1 MKLALPCFVV
11 AVLLALVLGRFD
23 VARLPQVVQGDD
35 ALSVAFG
42 DAKSTISAAMVHK
55 ADSYFHG
62 GIDMECKEHH
72 DHHDHDHD
80 HDHDQSS
87 NRSLGDCVIGGLCD
101 WVIQS
106 TNSPILQSSNSPIPQ
121 SSNPPISHSPTFD
134 PWRWINQQV
143 RAPEKHVHLE
153 GEKSVELMPWFW
165 ASVKA
170 DPHNIDA
177 WTTAWYTA
185 NTMLKDRALARRI
198 LDEAKA
204 KNPDSLEIAWTEA
217 RFVYQGGKGDV
228 AAAMRLLEEARRM
241 GKRKCGGRL
250 SELAPPEAEAFCNIL
265 GYLSKILS
273 DRGEREPIRP
283 LFDEARATGADT
295 PVVGEIEARLP

>member
-11 AVLLALVLGRFD
+11 AVLLALVLGRFG

-72 DHHDHDHD
+72 NHHDDHDHHDHHDHHDDHDHD
-80 HDHDQSS
+80 HAP
-87 NRSLGDCVIGGLCD
+87 N
-101 WVIQS
+101 
-106 TNSPILQSSNSPIPQ
+106 PPIPQ
-121 SSNPPISHSPTFD
+121 SHTFD
-134 PWRWINQQV
+134 PWGWINQHV

-153 GEKSVELMPWFW
+153 GAKSVELMPWFW

-185 NTMLKDRALARRI
+185 NTMLKDQALARRI

-228 AAAMRLLEEARRM
+228 AAATRLLEEARRM

-250 SELAPPEAEAFCNIL
+250 SELAPHEAEAFCNIL
-265 GYLSKILS
+265 GYLSKILYDQGEK
-273 DRGEREPIRP
+273 DRIRP
-283 LFDEARATGADT
+283 LLDEARATGADT

>member
-11 AVLLALVLGRFD
+11 AVLLALVLGRFG

-72 DHHDHDHD
+72 NHHDDHDHHDHHDHHDDHDHD
-80 HDHDQSS
+80 HAP
-87 NRSLGDCVIGGLCD
+87 N
-101 WVIQS
+101 
-106 TNSPILQSSNSPIPQ
+106 PPIPQ
-121 SSNPPISHSPTFD
+121 SHTFD
-134 PWRWINQQV
+134 PWGWINQHV

-153 GEKSVELMPWFW
+153 GAKSVELMPWFW

-185 NTMLKDRALARRI
+185 NTMLKDQALARRI

-228 AAAMRLLEEARRM
+228 AAATRLLEEARRM
-241 GKRKCGGRL
+241 GKQKCGGRL
-250 SELAPPEAEAFCNIL
+250 SELAPHEAEAFCNIL
-265 GYLSKILS
+265 GYLSKILYDQGEK
-273 DRGEREPIRP
+273 DRIRP
-283 LFDEARATGADT
+283 LLDEARATGADT

>member
-1 MKLALPCFVV
+1 MKFALPCFVV

-72 DHHDHDHD
+72 DHHDDHD
-80 HDHDQSS
+80 HDHHD
-87 NRSLGDCVIGGLCD
+87 DHCHHD
-101 WVIQS
+101 DHDHDH
-106 TNSPILQSSNSPIPQ
+106 SP
-121 SSNPPISHSPTFD
+121 NPPITQSSTFD
-134 PWRWINQQV
+134 PWLWINQQV

-153 GEKSVELMPWFW
+153 GAKSVELMPWFW

-228 AAAMRLLEEARRM
+228 AAAARLLEEARRL

-250 SELAPPEAEAFCNIL
+250 SELAPQEAEAFCDIL
-265 GYLSKILS
+265 GYLSKILY
-273 DRGEREPIRP
+273 DRGERGQIRP
-283 LFDEARATGADT
+283 LLDEARATGADT
-295 PVVGEIEARLP
+295 PVVGEIEARLR

>member
-1 MKLALPCFVV
+1 MKFALPCFVV

-72 DHHDHDHD
+72 DHHDHPDDHDHD

-87 NRSLGDCVIGGLCD
+87 NP
-101 WVIQS
+101 
-106 TNSPILQSSNSPIPQ
+106 PILQSSN
-121 SSNPPISHSPTFD
+121 PPITHSHTFD

-143 RAPEKHVHLE
+143 RAPEKHVHLD
-153 GEKSVELMPWFW
+153 GAKSVEMMPWFW

-185 NTMLKDRALARRI
+185 NTMLKDQALARRI

-228 AAAMRLLEEARRM
+228 AAATRLLEEARRM
-241 GKRKCGGRL
+241 GKQKCGGRL
-250 SELAPPEAEAFCNIL
+250 SELAPHEAEAFCNIL
-265 GYLSKILS
+265 GYLSKILY
-273 DRGEREPIRP
+273 DRGERGQIRP
-283 LFDEARATGADT
+283 LLDEARATGADT

>member
-11 AVLLALVLGRFD
+11 AVLLALVLGRFG
-23 VARLPQVVQGDD
+23 VTRLPQVVQGND

-62 GIDMECKEHH
+62 GIDMECKDHHHHH
-72 DHHDHDHD
+72 DD
-80 HDHDQSS
+80 HDHDQSP
-87 NRSLGDCVIGGLCD
+87 N
-101 WVIQS
+101 
-106 TNSPILQSSNSPIPQ
+106 PPIPQ
-121 SSNPPISHSPTFD
+121 SSNPPIPQSSNPPITQSHTFD
-134 PWRWINQQV
+134 PWRWINQHV

-153 GEKSVELMPWFW
+153 GAKSVELMPWFW

-185 NTMLKDRALARRI
+185 NMMLRDRALARRI

-217 RFVYQGGKGDV
+217 RFVYQSGKGDV
-228 AAAMRLLEEARRM
+228 AAAARLLEEARRM

-250 SELAPPEAEAFCNIL
+250 SELAPHEAEAFCNIL
-265 GYLSKILS
+265 GYLSKIRY
-273 DRGEREPIRP
+273 DRGEREQIRP
-283 LFDEARATGADT
+283 LLDEARATGADT

>member
-1 MKLALPCFVV
+1 MKFALPCFVV

-72 DHHDHDHD
+72 DHHDDHDHD
-80 HDHDQSS
+80 HDH
-87 NRSLGDCVIGGLCD
+87 
-101 WVIQS
+101 
-106 TNSPILQSSNSPIPQ
+106 SP
-121 SSNPPISHSPTFD
+121 NPPTSSTRSTRSTRLTSSTPPLLHSHTFD
-134 PWRWINQQV
+134 LWRWINQHV

-228 AAAMRLLEEARRM
+228 AAAARLLEEARRL

-250 SELAPPEAEAFCNIL
+250 SELLPPEAEAFCDIL
-265 GYLSKILS
+265 GYLSKILY
-273 DRGEREPIRP
+273 DRGDRGQIRP
-283 LFDEARATGADT
+283 LLDEARATGADT

>member
-1 MKLALPCFVV
+1 MKLVLPCFVV
-11 AVLLALVLGRFD
+11 AVLLALVLGRFG

-42 DAKSTISAAMVHK
+42 DAKATISAAMVHK

-72 DHHDHDHD
+72 DHHDHHHDD

-87 NRSLGDCVIGGLCD
+87 N
-101 WVIQS
+101 
-106 TNSPILQSSNSPIPQ
+106 PPIPQ
-121 SSNPPISHSPTFD
+121 SSNPPIAHSHTFD
-134 PWRWINQQV
+134 LWGWINQQV
-143 RAPEKHVHLE
+143 RAPEKHVHLD
-153 GEKSVELMPWFW
+153 GAKSVELMPWFW

-217 RFVYQGGKGDV
+217 RFVYQRGKGDV
-228 AAAMRLLEEARRM
+228 AAATRLLEEARRM
-241 GKRKCGGRL
+241 GKRKCRGRL
-250 SELAPPEAEAFCNIL
+250 SELAPHEAEAFCNIL
-265 GYLSKILS
+265 GYLSKILY
-273 DRGEREPIRP
+273 DRGERDRIRP

-295 PVVGEIEARLP
+295 PVVSEIEARLQ

>member
-11 AVLLALVLGRFD
+11 AVLLALALGRFD

-62 GIDMECKEHH
+62 GIDMECQEHH
-72 DHHDHDHD
+72 DHHDHHHDD

-87 NRSLGDCVIGGLCD
+87 N
-101 WVIQS
+101 
-106 TNSPILQSSNSPIPQ
+106 PPIPH
-121 SSNPPISHSPTFD
+121 SSNPPISHPHAFD
-134 PWRWINQQV
+134 LWGWINQHV

-153 GEKSVELMPWFW
+153 GERSVELMPWFW

-185 NTMLKDRALARRI
+185 NTMLKDHALARRI

-228 AAAMRLLEEARRM
+228 AAAMRLLEEARRR
-241 GKRKCGGRL
+241 GKRKCRGRL
-250 SELAPPEAEAFCNIL
+250 SELAPHEAEAFCNIL
-265 GYLSKILS
+265 GYLSKILY
-273 DRGEREPIRP
+273 DRGERGSIRP
-283 LFDEARATGADT
+283 LLDEARATGADT
-295 PVVGEIEARLP
+295 PVVSEIEARL

>member
-11 AVLLALVLGRFD
+11 AVLLALVLGRFG
-23 VARLPQVVQGDD
+23 VARLPQMVQGDD

-62 GIDMECKEHH
+62 GIDMECKDHHHHHDDH
-72 DHHDHDHD
+72 DHHDH
-80 HDHDQSS
+80 
-87 NRSLGDCVIGGLCD
+87 
-101 WVIQS
+101 
-106 TNSPILQSSNSPIPQ
+106 SPT
-121 SSNPPISHSPTFD
+121 PPISSTRSTRSTRLASPTSPLPQSHTFD
-134 PWRWINQQV
+134 PWRWINQQI
-143 RAPEKHVHLE
+143 RAPEKHVHLD
-153 GEKSVELMPWFW
+153 GAKSVELMPWFW

-185 NTMLKDRALARRI
+185 NMMLRDRALARRI

-217 RFVYQGGKGDV
+217 RFVYQSGKGDV
-228 AAAMRLLEEARRM
+228 AAAARLLEEARRM

-250 SELAPPEAEAFCNIL
+250 SELAPHEAEAFCNIL
-265 GYLSKILS
+265 GYLSKIRY
-273 DRGEREPIRP
+273 DRGEREQIRP
-283 LFDEARATGADT
+283 LLDEARATGADT

>member
-1 MKLALPCFVV
+1 
-11 AVLLALVLGRFD
+11 
-23 VARLPQVVQGDD
+23 
-35 ALSVAFG
+35 
-42 DAKSTISAAMVHK
+42 
-55 ADSYFHG
+55 
-62 GIDMECKEHH
+62 
-72 DHHDHDHD
+72 
-80 HDHDQSS
+80 
-87 NRSLGDCVIGGLCD
+87 
-101 WVIQS
+101 
-106 TNSPILQSSNSPIPQ
+106 
-121 SSNPPISHSPTFD
+121 
-134 PWRWINQQV
+134 
-143 RAPEKHVHLE
+143 
-153 GEKSVELMPWFW
+153 MPWFW

-217 RFVYQGGKGDV
+217 RFMYQGGKGDV
-228 AAAMRLLEEARRM
+228 AAAARLLEEARRM

-273 DRGEREPIRP
+273 DRGERGLIRP
-283 LFDEARATGADT
+283 LLDEARATGADT
-295 PVVGEIEARLP
+295 PVIGEIEARLQP

>member
-1 MKLALPCFVV
+1 MKLALPCFLV

-35 ALSVAFG
+35 VLSVAFG

-72 DHHDHDHD
+72 DHHDHHEHHD
-80 HDHDQSS
+80 HHDHASH
-87 NRSLGDCVIGGLCD
+87 
-101 WVIQS
+101 
-106 TNSPILQSSNSPIPQ
+106 PPIPQ
-121 SSNPPISHSPTFD
+121 SSNPPISHSHTFD
-134 PWRWINQQV
+134 LWGWINQHV

-153 GEKSVELMPWFW
+153 GDKSVELMPWFW

-228 AAAMRLLEEARRM
+228 AAATRLLEEARRM

-250 SELAPPEAEAFCNIL
+250 SELAPHEAEAFCNIL
-265 GYLSKILS
+265 GYLSKILY
-273 DRGEREPIRP
+273 DRGERGAIRP

-295 PVVGEIEARLP
+295 PVVGEIEVRLP

>member
-1 MKLALPCFVV
+1 MRCAIPYRISPPAAVFAALA
-11 AVLLALVLGRFD
+11 AMLAFALAHIESSRM
-23 VARLPQVVQGDD
+23 PQVVQGDD

-72 DHHDHDHD
+72 DHHDDHD
-80 HDHDQSS
+80 HSS
-87 NRSLGDCVIGGLCD
+87 
-101 WVIQS
+101 
-106 TNSPILQSSNSPIPQ
+106 T
-121 SSNPPISHSPTFD
+121 PPITQSPNHPITQSHTFD

-153 GEKSVELMPWFW
+153 GERSVELMPWFW

-228 AAAMRLLEEARRM
+228 AAAARLLEEGRRL

-250 SELAPPEAEAFCNIL
+250 SELAPQEAEAFCDIL
-265 GYLSKILS
+265 GYLSKILY
-273 DRGEREPIRP
+273 DRGERGQIRP
-283 LFDEARATGADT
+283 LLDEARATGADT
-295 PVVGEIEARLP
+295 PVVGEIEARLR

>member
-1 MKLALPCFVV
+1 MRLALPGFVV
-11 AVLLALVLGRFD
+11 AVLLALAIGRFD
-23 VARLPQVVQGDD
+23 LARMPQVVSGDD

-72 DHHDHDHD
+72 DHHDDHD
-80 HDHDQSS
+80 NHAHHDNHDPHPSP
-87 NRSLGDCVIGGLCD
+87 LTPPP
-101 WVIQS
+101 S
-106 TNSPILQSSNSPIPQ
+106 T
-121 SSNPPISHSPTFD
+121 HAFD
-134 PWRWINQQV
+134 PWRWINHHV
-143 RAPEKHVHLE
+143 RAPEKHIHLE
-153 GEKSVELMPWFW
+153 GKKSVELLPWLW

-185 NTMLKDRALARRI
+185 NTMLRDKALARHV

-217 RFVYQGGKGDV
+217 RFVYDGGRGDV
-228 AAAMRLLEEARRM
+228 AAAEGLFENARSL
-241 GKRKCGGRL
+241 GKEKCGGRL
-250 SELAPPEAEAFCNIL
+250 SALSEHDAEMYCHIL
-265 GYLSKILS
+265 DYLSKILATRG
-273 DRGEREPIRP
+273 DRAAIRP
-283 LFDEARATGADT
+283 LVEEARATGAKT
-295 PVVGEIEARLP
+295 PVIGWMSERLK

>member
-11 AVLLALVLGRFD
+11 AVLLALALGRFD

-72 DHHDHDHD
+72 DHHDDHD
-80 HDHDQSS
+80 HNH
-87 NRSLGDCVIGGLCD
+87 
-101 WVIQS
+101 
-106 TNSPILQSSNSPIPQ
+106 SPTPPLPKSP
-121 SSNPPISHSPTFD
+121 NPPLTHSPTPPLPHSHTFD

-185 NTMLKDRALARRI
+185 NTMLKDQALARRI

-228 AAAMRLLEEARRM
+228 ATAMRLLEEARRM

-250 SELAPPEAEAFCNIL
+250 SELAPHEAEAFCNIL
-265 GYLSKILS
+265 GYLSKILY
-273 DRGEREPIRP
+273 DRGERDRIRP
-283 LFDEARATGADT
+283 LLDEARATGADT
-295 PVVGEIEARLP
+295 PVVGEIEARLR

>member
-1 MKLALPCFVV
+1 
-11 AVLLALVLGRFD
+11 
-23 VARLPQVVQGDD
+23 
-35 ALSVAFG
+35 
-42 DAKSTISAAMVHK
+42 
-55 ADSYFHG
+55 
-62 GIDMECKEHH
+62 
-72 DHHDHDHD
+72 
-80 HDHDQSS
+80 
-87 NRSLGDCVIGGLCD
+87 
-101 WVIQS
+101 
-106 TNSPILQSSNSPIPQ
+106 
-121 SSNPPISHSPTFD
+121 
-134 PWRWINQQV
+134 
-143 RAPEKHVHLE
+143 
-153 GEKSVELMPWFW
+153 MPWFW

-228 AAAMRLLEEARRM
+228 AATVRLLEEARGR

-250 SELAPPEAEAFCNIL
+250 SELAPHEAEAFCNIL

-273 DRGEREPIRP
+273 DRGERERIRP
-283 LFDEARATGADT
+283 LLDEARATGADT
-295 PVVGEIEARLP
+295 PVIGEIEARLR

>member
-1 MKLALPCFVV
+1 MRFALPCFVV
-11 AVLLALVLGRFD
+11 AVLLALAVGRFGL
-23 VARLPQVVQGDD
+23 ARMPQVVSGDD

-62 GIDMECKEHH
+62 GIDMECAEGHGHHH
-72 DHHDHDHD
+72 DEPDDHHQETLKH
-80 HDHDQSS
+80 S
-87 NRSLGDCVIGGLCD
+87 NTQTLKHSDAH
-101 WVIQS
+101 S
-106 TNSPILQSSNSPIPQ
+106 
-121 SSNPPISHSPTFD
+121 ISD
-134 PWRWINQQV
+134 PWHWINHHV
-143 RAPEKHVHLE
+143 RAPERHIHLD
-153 GEKSVELMPWFW
+153 GGKSVEMLPWFW

-185 NTMLKDRALARRI
+185 NSMLKDRALARRI

-217 RFVYQGGKGDV
+217 RFVYQGGRGDV
-228 AAAMRLLEEARRM
+228 AAAERILEDARRM

-250 SELAPPEAEAFCNIL
+250 SELSPHEAEAFCYIL
-265 GYLSKILS
+265 GYLSKILY
-273 DRGEREPIRP
+273 DRGERERIRP
-283 LFDEARATGADT
+283 LLDEARATGADT
-295 PVVGEIEARLP
+295 SVIGEIEARLR

>member
-1 MKLALPCFVV
+1 MKFALPCFVV
-11 AVLLALVLGRFD
+11 AVLLALVLGRFG

-42 DAKSTISAAMVHK
+42 DAKATISAAMVHK

-72 DHHDHDHD
+72 DHHDHHDDHGHHEDYDHD
-80 HDHDQSS
+80 HSP
-87 NRSLGDCVIGGLCD
+87 NRSLGDCVIGGLGDC
-101 WVIQS
+101 VI
-106 TNSPILQSSNSPIPQ
+106 Q
-121 SSNPPISHSPTFD
+121 SSNPPIPQSSAPPILHSHTFD

-143 RAPEKHVHLE
+143 RAPEKHVHLD
-153 GEKSVELMPWFW
+153 GAKSVELMPWFW

-228 AAAMRLLEEARRM
+228 AAATRLLEEARRM
-241 GKRKCGGRL
+241 GKQKCGGRL
-250 SELAPPEAEAFCNIL
+250 SELAPHEAEAFCNIL

-273 DRGEREPIRP
+273 DRGERDRIRP
-283 LFDEARATGADT
+283 LLDEARATGAET
-295 PVVGEIEARLP
+295 PVVDELESRLRQ

>member
-11 AVLLALVLGRFD
+11 AVLLALVLGRFG

-72 DHHDHDHD
+72 DHHDHPDDHD
-80 HDHDQSS
+80 HDHA
-87 NRSLGDCVIGGLCD
+87 
-101 WVIQS
+101 
-106 TNSPILQSSNSPIPQ
+106 SNSPIPQ
-121 SSNPPISHSPTFD
+121 SHTFD
-134 PWRWINQQV
+134 PWGWINQQV
-143 RAPEKHVHLE
+143 RAPEKHVHLD
-153 GEKSVELMPWFW
+153 GAKSVEMMPWFW

-217 RFVYQGGKGDV
+217 RFVYQRGKGDV
-228 AAAMRLLEEARRM
+228 AAATRLLEEARRM
-241 GKRKCGGRL
+241 GKLKCGGRL

-265 GYLSKILS
+265 GYLSKILY
-273 DRGEREPIRP
+273 DRGERDRIRP
-283 LFDEARATGADT
+283 LLDEARATGTDT
-295 PVVGEIEARLP
+295 PVVGEIEARLQ

>member
-1 MKLALPCFVV
+1 MKLALPCFGI

-72 DHHDHDHD
+72 DHHDDHD
-80 HDHDQSS
+80 HDHHDDHDHSS
-87 NRSLGDCVIGGLCD
+87 
-101 WVIQS
+101 
-106 TNSPILQSSNSPIPQ
+106 T
-121 SSNPPISHSPTFD
+121 PPITQSPNHPITQSHTFD

-153 GEKSVELMPWFW
+153 GERSVELMPWFW

-185 NTMLKDRALARRI
+185 NTMLKDQALARRI

-228 AAAMRLLEEARRM
+228 AAAMRLLEEARRR

-250 SELAPPEAEAFCNIL
+250 SELAPHEAEAFCNIL

-273 DRGEREPIRP
+273 DRGERERIRP
-283 LFDEARATGADT
+283 LLDEARATGADT

>member
-1 MKLALPCFVV
+1 MRLALPGFVV
-11 AVLLALVLGRFD
+11 AVLLALAIGRFD
-23 VARLPQVVQGDD
+23 LARMPQVVSGDD

-72 DHHDHDHD
+72 DHHDDHD
-80 HDHDQSS
+80 NHAHHDNHDPHPSP
-87 NRSLGDCVIGGLCD
+87 LTPHP
-101 WVIQS
+101 S
-106 TNSPILQSSNSPIPQ
+106 T
-121 SSNPPISHSPTFD
+121 HAFD
-134 PWRWINQQV
+134 PWRWINHHV
-143 RAPEKHVHLE
+143 RAPEKHIHLE
-153 GEKSVELMPWFW
+153 GKKSVELLPWLW

-185 NTMLKDRALARRI
+185 NTMLRDKALARHV

-217 RFVYQGGKGDV
+217 RFVYDGGRGDV
-228 AAAMRLLEEARRM
+228 AAAEGLFENARSL
-241 GKRKCGGRL
+241 GKEKCGGRL
-250 SELAPPEAEAFCNIL
+250 SALSEHDAEMYCHIL
-265 GYLSKILS
+265 DYLSKILATRG
-273 DRGEREPIRP
+273 DRAAIRP
-283 LFDEARATGADT
+283 LVEEARATGAKT
-295 PVVGEIEARLP
+295 PVIGWMSERLK